1 MDLSLTDRQQR
12 FRQQARDFATEVI
25 EPVASGLDR
34 QESCPPEIIDA
45 LAEHGLLGTFVPDDA
60 GGAGED
66 YISYVVAL
74 EEISAAWASLGA
86 IVSVHNSLVCA
97 PILRF
102 GDEAQK
108 RRYLPRLTSGRQLGC
123 YAFAEPAAGSDAG
136 AIHTTATL
144 DGDSFVLNGEKVFVT
159 NGKQARI
166 AIVYALTDPSRG
178 REGLSAF
185 IVEKDT
191 PGCSVGRLE
200 DKLGLRAVDTAA
212 VSFRDCRIP
221 KENLLGGLHRG
232 FEIARVVVEGGRID
246 IAAQAVGIA
255 QACLD
260 KSVAQA
266 QARRQFGRPIAE
278 FEAIQWMLADMAT
291 ELDAARLLTYRAAS
305 RRARDQY
312 DGTLTLQSSM
322 AKLFASEAANRAA
335 YSAVQIFG
343 GHGYLKE
350 FPVERYFRDAR
361 ATTLYEETSEIERM
375 VIERELARP
384 WTSS

>member
-1 MDLSLTDRQQR
+1 M
-12 FRQQARDFATEVI
+12 
-25 EPVASGLDR
+25 G
-34 QESCPPEIIDA
+34 A
-45 LAEHGLLGTFVPDDA
+45 LAEHGLLGAFVPEDL

-66 YISYVVAL
+66 YISYVAAV

-102 GDEAQK
+102 GDQAQK
-108 RRYLPRLTSGRQLGC
+108 RKYLPRLTRDRQLGC

-136 AIHTTATL
+136 AIQTTAAV
-144 DGDSFVLNGEKVFVT
+144 DGDSFVLNGQKVFVT

-191 PGCSVGRLE
+191 PGCSVGKLE
-200 DKLGLRAVDTAA
+200 DKLGLRAVETAA
-212 VSFRDCRIP
+212 LSFSDCRIP
-221 KENLLGGLHRG
+221 KGSLLGGLHRG
-232 FEIARVVVEGGRID
+232 FEIARGVVEGGRID

-266 QARRQFGRPIAE
+266 KARWQFGRPISN

-291 ELDAARLLTYRAAS
+291 EIDAARLLTYRAAS

-312 DGTLTLQSSM
+312 DGTLALQASM

-343 GHGYLKE
+343 GHGYLKD

-361 ATTLYEETSEIERM
+361 ATTLYEETSEIERL
-375 VIERELARP
+375 VIERELARE
-384 WTSS
+384 

>member
-1 MDLSLTDRQQR
+1 MDLSLTERQQR
-12 FRQQARDFATEVI
+12 FRQKVHDFATRVI
-25 EPVASGLDR
+25 EPVASDLDR
-34 QESCPPEIIDA
+34 KESCPPEIISA
-45 LAEHGLLGTFVPDDA
+45 LAEHGLLGAFVPEDD

-66 YISYVVAL
+66 YISYVAAL
-74 EEISAAWASLGA
+74 EDISGAWASLGA
-86 IVSVHNSLVCA
+86 ILSVHNSLVCA

-102 GDEAQK
+102 GDETQK
-108 RRYLPRLTSGRQLGC
+108 RKYLPRLTKDRQLGC
-123 YAFAEPAAGSDAG
+123 YAFAEPTAGSDAG
-136 AIHTTATL
+136 AIQTTATL
-144 DGDSFVLNGEKVFVT
+144 DGDSFVLNGQKVFVT

-200 DKLGLRAVDTAA
+200 DKLGLRAAETAA
-212 VSFRDCRIP
+212 LSFSDCRIP
-221 KENLLGGLHRG
+221 KGSLLGGLHRG

-266 QARRQFGRPIAE
+266 KARRQFGRPISE
-278 FEAIQWMLADMAT
+278 FEAIQWMLADMST
-291 ELDAARLLTYRAAS
+291 EIDAARLLMYRAAC

-312 DGTLTLQSSM
+312 DGTLTLQASM

-335 YSAVQIFG
+335 YNAVQIFG
-343 GHGYLKE
+343 GHGYLKD

-361 ATTLYEETSEIERM
+361 ATTLYEETSEIERL
-375 VIERELARP
+375 VIERELARE
-384 WTSS
+384 